1 MVVVSSSIIITISS
15 SSTITRSSSSSI
27 HNVGVTRNDMIMIAT
42 TTWEEVMTTT
52 RIITISP
59 KVMFPIKILFKGERT
74 MLPSPSFIAN
84 RAHGMMAA
92 TPNMLERNISTLFSS
107 NESMKNVLN
116 HQWINQKCRPLAK

>member
-1 MVVVSSSIIITISS
+1 MVVVWSSIIITIS
-15 SSTITRSSSSSI
+15 SSTITRSSSSM
-27 HNVGVTRNDMIMIAT
+27 HNVGVTRSDMIMVAT

-59 KVMFPIKILFKGERT
+59 KVMFSIKILFKGERT

-92 TPNMLERNISTLFSS
+92 TPIMLERNISILFKS
-107 NESMKNVLN
+107 NESMRNVLN
-116 HQWINQKCRPLAK
+116 HQWIDQKCRLLAK